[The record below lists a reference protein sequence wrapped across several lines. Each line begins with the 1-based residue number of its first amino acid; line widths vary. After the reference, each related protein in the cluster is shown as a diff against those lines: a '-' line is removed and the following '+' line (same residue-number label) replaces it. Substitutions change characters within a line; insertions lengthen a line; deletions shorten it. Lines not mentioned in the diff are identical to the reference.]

1 MKLLIEIENNES
13 VQVLL
18 PDHEQIS
25 IGASSPRVRHALDCV
40 DARSML
46 VLADSET
53 NCKQKS

>member
-1 MKLLIEIENNES
+1 MNLLIEIENNES
-13 VQVLL
+13 VQAPL

-25 IGASSPRVRHALDCV
+25 IGISSPWVRHAHDCV
-40 DARSML
+40 DSHSLL